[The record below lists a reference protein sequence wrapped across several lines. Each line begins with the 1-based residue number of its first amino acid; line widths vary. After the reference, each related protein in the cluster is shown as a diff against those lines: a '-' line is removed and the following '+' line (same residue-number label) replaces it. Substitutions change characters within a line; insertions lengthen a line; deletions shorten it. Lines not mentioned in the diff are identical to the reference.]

1 MTILK
6 FGDESDDA
14 MSSLGVIL
22 VEAPAPKASQI
33 AMERA
38 SAHTLVVIIMMTRVQ
53 LVVMIIMIFIISH
66 TVGMIWL
73 WYPAQTL
80 GLIETAGVE
89 LPPEAFI

>member
-6 FGDESDDA
+6 YGDESDDA

-38 SAHTLVVIIMMTRVQ
+38 STHTLVVIIMMTM
-53 LVVMIIMIFIISH
+53 LLMVVMIMMIFIISH
-66 TVGMIWL
+66 TVGMI
-73 WYPAQTL
+73 
-80 GLIETAGVE
+80 
-89 LPPEAFI
+89 

>member
-6 FGDESDDA
+6 YGDESDDA

-38 SAHTLVVIIMMTRVQ
+38 STHTLMVIIMMTRVQ
-53 LVVMIIMIFIISH
+53 LVVMIMMIFIISH
-66 TVGMIWL
+66 TVGMI
-73 WYPAQTL
+73 
-80 GLIETAGVE
+80 
-89 LPPEAFI
+89 